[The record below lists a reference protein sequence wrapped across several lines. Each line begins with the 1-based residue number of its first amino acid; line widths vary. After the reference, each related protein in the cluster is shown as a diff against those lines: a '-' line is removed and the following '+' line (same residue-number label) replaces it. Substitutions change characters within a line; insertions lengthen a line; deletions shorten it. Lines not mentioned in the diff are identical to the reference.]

1 MRILPAATLIT
12 ALLFSAP
19 VSAEPASG
27 WKGVILGAFLA
38 GGVADA
44 SSTCA
49 ALARGGR
56 EVVLTQSC
64 RANTAIIGAEMAAGS
79 YGLSKLYQ
87 THPKLAVGIGIVAGA
102 FRIGV
107 AAHNAG
113 VR

>member
-1 MRILPAATLIT
+1 MRILPATLCT
-12 ALLFSAP
+12 VLLFAAP
-19 VSAEPASG
+19 LHAEPAAG
-27 WKGVILGAFLA
+27 WKGVMLGAFLA

-44 SSTCA
+44 TSTCT

-56 EVVLTQSC
+56 EAVLTQSC

-79 YGLSKLYQ
+79 VGLSKLYQ